1 VTTDEAARAEQG
13 LGYAIN
19 APYYD
24 LIFPRPA
31 RDALAG
37 ALRELLRGARAV
49 AEIGPG
55 TGLFTEAVLDVLA
68 PGGEVFAV
76 EPTRIMRAALVTRL
90 ARLPGAAERVTVLS
104 EEALGAAIDVPLD
117 GVVFLNLIMH
127 FAPSDREKLWR
138 KWAAALRPGGLLI
151 AESQYPQSAMAVA
164 PSVVPGGRLGR
175 YRYDTL
181 TRADP
186 IDDERIR
193 WTMTYRTWAKDILVR
208 EETAEFDVHVISD
221 ARLAEELTA
230 AGLAPV
236 ASAPEGIQAWRR
248 VRRA

>member
-1 VTTDEAARAEQG
+1 MTTDEAARAEQG
-13 LGYAIN
+13 LGYAVN

-55 TGLFTEAVLDVLA
+55 TGLFTEVVLDVLA

-76 EPTRIMRAALVTRL
+76 EPARIMRAALMTRL
-90 ARLPGAAERVTVLS
+90 AHLPGAAERVTVLS
-104 EEALGAAIDVPLD
+104 EEALGAEIEVPLD
-117 GVVFLNLIMH
+117 GVVFFNLIMH
-127 FAPSDREKLWR
+127 FAPPDRQRLWR
-138 KWAAALRPGGLLI
+138 KWAAALRLGGLLI
-151 AESQYPQSAMAVA
+151 AESQYPQSAIAVP
-164 PSVVPGGRLGR
+164 PSVVPGRRLGR
-175 YRYDTL
+175 HRYDTL

-186 IDDERIR
+186 IDDEKIR
-193 WTMTYRTWAKDILVR
+193 WTMTYRTWTKDILVR

-221 ARLAEELTA
+221 DRLAEELTA
-230 AGLAPV
+230 VGLAPV
-236 ASAPEGIQAWRR
+236 PSAPEGIQAWRR
-248 VRRA
+248 VAGA